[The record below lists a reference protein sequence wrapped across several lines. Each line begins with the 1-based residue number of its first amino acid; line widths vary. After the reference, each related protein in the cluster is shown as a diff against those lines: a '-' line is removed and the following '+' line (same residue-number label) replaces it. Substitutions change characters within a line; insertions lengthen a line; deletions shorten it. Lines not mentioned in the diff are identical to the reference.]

1 MISTSLRFLEDLER
15 REELLFCCSSLVSQ
29 SSSSSASSKK
39 MLLYQLDTLFP
50 RDEAPLVTAAALV
63 DRVEPQSSSKEGSA
77 SCLACSLDAMDSA
90 ASKLS

>member
-1 MISTSLRFLEDLER
+1 
-15 REELLFCCSSLVSQ
+15 
-29 SSSSSASSKK
+29 